1 MEASAIRLSIGLVVI
16 LVVGSEAMNYLA
28 FPRMGRSLLQFRSK
42 DGLPFPMP
50 RKRLQSDGRSGY
62 LAFPRMGRAGQQT
75 AGSDECC
82 TMGLKNEWVVGDD
95 GKAEVRNICQA
106 GKVCCSG
113 LKETV
118 DRKFDDGVFYSMC
131 LPECYKPQ

>member
-28 FPRMGRSLLQFRSK
+28 FPRMGRS
-42 DGLPFPMP
+42 
-50 RKRLQSDGRSGY
+50 GY
-62 LAFPRMGRAGQQT
+62 LAFPRMGRSGQQT

-82 TMGLKNEWVVGDD
+82 TMGLKNEWVVGDE
-95 GKAEVRNICQA
+95 GKAEVRSICQT
-106 GKVCCSG
+106 GNVCCSG

-118 DRKFDDGVFYSMC
+118 DTKPDGVIYSMC
-131 LPECYKPQ
+131 LPECYKPQTVNKSVLGKLKRLLQQ

>member
-28 FPRMGRSLLQFRSK
+28 FPRM
-42 DGLPFPMP
+42 
-50 RKRLQSDGRSGY
+50 GRSGY

-131 LPECYKPQ
+131 LPECYKPQTVNKSVLGKLKRLLQQ